1 MLYIPHAWPK
11 LNYFQRRMYMTIR
24 YIYWIMYLSFLYSQ
38 YTILIYKVVRK
49 KLACPINYKYVHQ
62 YEYPWLHVQY
72 MFNHLY
78 IPNVLYMNM
87 YTCIFNSSF
96 ATRHP
101 SSWVATPQHHILL
114 PNIAMLVI
122 LFSLILFWFG
132 LALLTFHYNLIKISF
147 FTLRYLICTCLIK
160 YGS

>member
-1 MLYIPHAWPK
+1 M
-11 LNYFQRRMYMTIR
+11 
-24 YIYWIMYLSFLYSQ
+24 
-38 YTILIYKVVRK
+38 RK

-96 ATRHP
+96 ATRRP
-101 SSWVATPQHHILL
+101 SSWSSRNSTAPYF
-114 PNIAMLVI
+114 IAEYCHAGNFVFIIFFLI
-122 LFSLILFWFG
+122 WFSF
-132 LALLTFHYNLIKISF
+132 ANLIFI
-147 FTLRYLICTCLIK
+147 TI
-160 YGS
+160 

>member
-1 MLYIPHAWPK
+1 MTKTELFSKKNVYDHTVYI
-11 LNYFQRRMYMTIR
+11 F
-24 YIYWIMYLSFLYSQ
+24 WIMYLSFLYSQ
-38 YTILIYKVVRK
+38 YTVLIYKVVRK

-87 YTCIFNSSF
+87 YTCIFNSTF

-122 LFSLILFWFG
+122 FFSLILFWFG

-147 FTLRYLICTCLIK
+147 FTLRVFDVYMSYQIRELAWRI
-160 YGS
+160 

>member
-1 MLYIPHAWPK
+1 
-11 LNYFQRRMYMTIR
+11 
-24 YIYWIMYLSFLYSQ
+24 MYLSFLYSQ

-49 KLACPINYKYVHQ
+49 KLACPVNYKSVHQ

-101 SSWVATPQHHILL
+101 SS
-114 PNIAMLVI
+114 
-122 LFSLILFWFG
+122 
-132 LALLTFHYNLIKISF
+132 
-147 FTLRYLICTCLIK
+147 
-160 YGS
+160 